1 MNIWKNGALIF
12 LIGAL
17 VACGG
22 SGGSSGSKTA
32 DDGNKPTNPA
42 NPGSE
47 PTNPSPADPDEPK
60 PTVPEATAKVI
71 DGYLENALVCLDE
84 NNNYRCDSSE
94 SAERTNAQGDFKL
107 EKFTG
112 KVVLAEIRANETK
125 DNGELVSVGYVL
137 RGVAEQGKHIT
148 PFSTLMLALQEA
160 GAKPEAVD
168 ADLRDKLKLPADTD
182 LTMDYIAAD
191 NKTMQRLAVM
201 TVAMIQKINQQAL
214 ALDEVS
220 PQDDQGVIEFISWHQ
235 LSLEALASGAN
246 ILVGNPDMT
255 TTELVAAWQK
265 DSNVALSAAR
275 IEQVKKDGEFNNLD
289 ADGDGIANVIDNC
302 PAVASQDQTDTD
314 SDGQGDVCDADDDN
328 DSKSDDLDNCPLI
341 ANSDQLDTDG
351 DGSGDACDSDKD
363 NDSKLNDVD
372 NCPIMANPGQ
382 EDLDNDGMGDVCD
395 TDKDNDGVLNDL
407 DNCPVN
413 ANADQKDF
421 DSDGMGDVCDADA
434 DGDNVDD
441 SIDNCLLKPNP
452 GQEDLDGDGYG
463 SACDDQE
470 VTEFTKLSVTGA
482 VLAGDATDYACVTQ
496 NMIDG
501 KAVDINDRNTW
512 MLLIPANATWKD
524 LGSYV
529 PAGKNDTDLFWGYT
543 WTFPGRTFEE
553 SFQEANGLTSAYNDS
568 SDVEAY
574 VELLNVMK
582 YCGFNDWT
590 VPSILQM
597 QQLNTK
603 KVAADSDVKSLDR
616 SVFKNFVAFE
626 TQVTNRTDRWGD
638 PINAGY
644 YPYLVNPYF
653 WTSDRTNDRY
663 GDPSTSVGDYKKY
676 LHATAAANESI
687 FIDTPGGQPYF
698 ALRAVRQ
705 NRFTKLA
712 ADKTELTADAS
723 DWACVRDNDAGGRRH
738 WLNTQGNAFDVK
750 YDDIDS
756 RVEQFNTAN
765 TCGFAD
771 WRLPTADEVRTLK
784 PVHSDAFFKIGQLA
798 DYINYNK
805 YYYDYVW
812 LNDKRAISLRK
823 QYEYISRPGN
833 SDKSHLLLVR
843 DDIASGLAL
852 DAKVTEAETKSADI
866 AQLKS
871 DFDSNEVDDTLA
883 TDVSTLANEFAKFDN
898 LAKLITNR
906 QKAVTEFEPLVIAA
920 RTQFNALYVG
930 QQTAD
935 RLADVLALEADVPV
949 LKAAL
954 KADAEALKTWL
965 DELYVVLDGL
975 SPISDE
981 DKAQLLF
988 KGIQSGSV
996 LTQLYAALGSDYDV
1010 IAAQVATI
1018 NTTRTT
1024 EFTDLGVVVKLNHGY
1039 QKIAKDGSVAGTL
1052 AVVGDDWR
1060 CVQQQ
1065 TTVDDFTQTYTWT
1078 LPVTE
1083 DRNLNYSDA
1092 HARRTALNTAVLCGI
1107 DAAAD
1112 SAVNISVDAN
1122 DKDGWAIPNYSQ
1134 LDLIKTEDFN
1144 DGSTDYKTLDR
1155 SVFATHEASLAAHT
1169 YYWAEDKSTSSYY
1182 VDVLRFANS
1191 GDNPADSDAREIKND
1206 VRANADNKANLML
1219 LHSQLT
1225 YSRTDETCGSERV
1238 HYQGKCYRRVD
1249 DNKSWNDALAYCVA
1263 NGGSLIGA
1271 NGDNHNLRLGVAL
1284 GLISGNRY
1292 WTREEG
1298 SSSWAYALEYENG
1311 KWQRDSS
1318 SRNRTDNFP
1327 FVCVEPTPGNELTV
1341 PAAPTNPVVD
1351 DDADT
1356 FGWDEVS
1363 GFAGNDQYEYSL
1375 DAGLTWLA
1383 VTANPQPVGYAARSA
1398 GDVQVRVKA
1407 TENSNAPGS
1416 ALLAGSFTETDVVA
1430 PTNPQ
1435 VDDTTDTF
1443 GWDDVAGFSGADKY
1457 EYSMDGGSTW
1467 QAATA
1472 NPQRI
1477 SIKDI
1482 STGDVQVRVKAN
1494 GSVNKAGAILS
1505 SDADF
1510 TAQVGPVCSGGNY
1523 AAEVKGRCYLRFDSG
1538 KKRND
1543 ALAHCE
1549 SLGADMVSRNN
1560 PDLSDIGTA
1569 LFLDT
1574 SQDYGLKEFWG
1585 SSTNYVYRLQ
1595 YRSGSWR
1602 ADNGDGRPFYNY
1614 PFICVK

>member
-32 DDGNKPTNPA
+32 DDGNKPTNPE

-47 PTNPSPADPDEPK
+47 PANPSPADPDEPK

-84 NNNYRCDSSE
+84 NNNYRCDSNE
-94 SAERTNAQGDFKL
+94 PTERTNAQGDFKL
-107 EKFTG
+107 EKFTS

-160 GAKPEAVD
+160 GAKPETVV

-235 LSLEALASGAN
+235 LSLEALASGAS

-470 VTEFTKLSVTGA
+470 VTEFTKLSITGA

-529 PAGKNDTDLFWGYT
+529 PAGKNDTDLFWDYS
-543 WTFPGRTFEE
+543 WSFPGYSYSQEFK
-553 SFQEANGLTSAYNDS
+553 EANGLSTRNIS
-568 SDVEAY
+568 SNQVEAY
-574 VELLNVMK
+574 VELLNTMN
-582 YCGFNDWT
+582 YCGYNDWT
-590 VPSILQM
+590 VPSVAQM
-597 QQLNTK
+597 QLLNSK

-616 SVFKNFVAFE
+616 TVFKNFAALE
-626 TQVTNRTDRWGD
+626 TQVTNRTDQWGD
-638 PINAGY
+638 PINANY

-653 WTSDRTNDRY
+653 WTSDRTLDRY
-663 GDPSTSVGDYKKY
+663 GDPSTNLGDYKKY
-676 LHATAAANESI
+676 LHATAVADEHI
-687 FIDTPGGQPYF
+687 FTDTPGGGPYF

-712 ADKTELTADAS
+712 ADATELAVDAS
-723 DWACVRDNDAGGRRH
+723 DWVCVRDDDAGGRRH
-738 WLNTQGNAFDVK
+738 WLNTQGNAFDVSSA
-750 YDDIDS
+750 DVDTRLNAI
-756 RVEQFNTAN
+756 NTAN
-765 TCGFAD
+765 TCGFSD
-771 WRLPTADEVRTLK
+771 WRLPTAKEVITLK
-784 PVHSDAFFKIGQLA
+784 PVHSDAHFKIGQLGE
-798 DYINYNK
+798 YTNFNR
-805 YYYDYVW
+805 YYFDYVW
-812 LNDKRAISLRK
+812 LKDKRSMALRR
-823 QYEYISRPGN
+823 Q
-833 SDKSHLLLVR
+833 SDYVSSGYSSPNKTHLMLVR

-852 DAKVTEAETKSADI
+852 EAKVAEAEAKSADI

-883 TDVSTLANEFAKFDN
+883 TDVATLANEFAKFDN

-920 RTQFNALYVG
+920 RTQFDALYVG

-935 RLADVLALEADVPV
+935 RLGDVLALEADVPV

-1092 HARRTALNTAVLCGI
+1092 HARRAALNTAVLCGI

-1169 YYWAEDKSTSSYY
+1169 YYWAEDNTSYSSYSSI
-1182 VDVLRFANS
+1182 DVLRFANS
-1191 GDNPADSDAREIKND
+1191 GDNPADSDAREIKNY

-1327 FVCVEPTPGNELTV
+1327 FVCVEPTPGNELPV
-1341 PAAPTNPVVD
+1341 LVAPTAANVS
-1351 DDADT
+1351 DADDT
-1356 FGWDEVS
+1356 FGWTEV
-1363 GFAGNDQYEYSL
+1363 AGYVGADHYEYSE
-1375 DAGLTWLA
+1375 DNGVSW
-1383 VTANPQPVGYAARSA
+1383 
-1398 GDVQVRVKA
+1398 K
-1407 TENSNAPGS
+1407 
-1416 ALLAGSFTETDVVA
+1416 
-1430 PTNPQ
+1430 
-1435 VDDTTDTF
+1435 
-1443 GWDDVAGFSGADKY
+1443 
-1457 EYSMDGGSTW
+1457 
-1467 QAATA
+1467 AATA

-1477 SIKDI
+1477 AIKDI
-1482 STGDVQVRVKAN
+1482 AIGHVQVRVKAKEN
-1494 GSVNKAGAILS
+1494 THKAGAKLLS
-1505 SDADF
+1505 DKVF
-1510 TAQVGPVCSGGNY
+1510 TAVVGPSCSGGDFSVE
-1523 AAEVKGRCYLRFDSG
+1523 AGGKCFARFDSEKNHAEAVTECVTWG
-1538 KKRND
+1538 GTLMSKNQADIVGLGNQLSLNTSKYYW
-1543 ALAHCE
+1543 LAE
-1549 SLGADMVSRNN
+1549 
-1560 PDLSDIGTA
+1560 
-1569 LFLDT
+1569 LDNW
-1574 SQDYGLKEFWG
+1574 DDPFYL
-1585 SSTNYVYRLQ
+1585 R
-1595 YRSGSWR
+1595 YRSSSWGLPSWGRR
-1602 ADNGDGRPFYNY
+1602 ASYTQ